1 MPELTE
7 DLHSFIEN
15 GIRPVTIDD
24 VKARSGRRQVSLNRP
39 RARILTIGAVV
50 LAAIAVVL
58 IVSTVILPTSSPG
71 GPTSAAA
78 TELDRLAARAAM
90 IPSDLSA
97 GQYAYSEFQQ
107 PTLISEGSSVPG
119 GPNYTEYLVG
129 TVQTWVAADGSGR
142 RVTTT
147 NPMPQFFTA
156 GDRAVWVAEGSPP
169 AVIPPSQLTTAQT
182 FGPGTAS
189 EVNGP
194 LPLYD
199 VSGLPTDP
207 SALAEILDNENPG
220 AQSLGALPTGI
231 KSLDY
236 VSSCSSA
243 TCSLFERAAA
253 LLQGPDVGDSPAF
266 RQALFQVLAT
276 VPGVQ
281 LLGTTTDQSGQSGV
295 GLAFVEHQAAGNV
308 TDNCATQSPSNSATT
323 VITKS
328 VTTHNPAS
336 SQTFSIVV
344 DPQTTTLLSSERS
357 FSPSVVTV
365 IPNPCGPPALQ
376 KPQTTELTPYWSDV
390 VDSGV
395 VNTDTAIPPPASS

>member
-7 DLHSFIEN
+7 DLHSFIES

-24 VKARSGRRQVSLNRP
+24 VKATSARHQVSLNRP
-39 RARILTIGAVV
+39 RARVLMAGAVA

-58 IVSTVILPTSSPG
+58 IATVILPSGSTG

-78 TELDRLAARAAM
+78 AELERLATRAAT
-90 IPSDLSA
+90 IPSNLSA
-97 GQYAYSEFQQ
+97 GQYAYTEFQQ
-107 PTLISEGSSVPG
+107 PTLTIEG
-119 GPNYTEYLVG
+119 NFTAYLVG

-147 NPMPQFFTA
+147 NPTPQFYTA
-156 GDRAVWVAEGSPP
+156 ADRAVWVASGSPP
-169 AVIPPSQLTTAQT
+169 AAVPPNQLTNIQN
-182 FGPGTAS
+182 FGPGTGS

-194 LPLYD
+194 IPIYD
-199 VSGLPTDP
+199 VSELPTDP
-207 SALAEILDNENPG
+207 SALAQILNNENPG
-220 AQSLGALPTGI
+220 AQSLGTLPTGI

-243 TCSLFERAAA
+243 ACSLFERAVA

-276 VPGVQ
+276 VPGVR
-281 LLGTTTDQSGQSGV
+281 LLGTTTDQAGQSGV
-295 GLAFVEHQAAGNV
+295 GLALVEHQDAGNV
-308 TDNCATQSPSNSATT
+308 TDNCATRNSAGTP
-323 VITKS
+323 ITKS
-328 VTTHNPAS
+328 VTTPQPAS

-344 DPQTTTLLSSERS
+344 DPQTTTLSGSDRS
-357 FSPSVVTV
+357 FSPSVVTMT
-365 IPNPCGPPALQ
+365 PNPCGPPALQ
-376 KPQTTELTPYWSDV
+376 KPVTTELTPNWSDV

-395 VNTDTAIPPPASS
+395 VNTDTAIPPPVST

>member
-7 DLHSFIEN
+7 DLHSFIES

-24 VKARSGRRQVSLNRP
+24 VKARSGRHQVRLNRP
-39 RARILTIGAVV
+39 RARVLMTGAMA
-50 LAAIAVVL
+50 LAAITVVL
-58 IVSTVILPTSSPG
+58 IATVILPSGSPG

-78 TELDRLAARAAM
+78 AELEILATRAAT
-90 IPSDLSA
+90 IPSNLSA
-97 GQYAYSEFQQ
+97 GQYAYTEFQQ
-107 PTLISEGSSVPG
+107 PTLTSDGSTIQG

-147 NPMPQFFTA
+147 NPTPRFYTA
-156 GDRAVWVAEGSPP
+156 ADRAAWIASGSPP
-169 AVIPPSQLTTAQT
+169 AVIPPSQLTTVQT
-182 FGPGTAS
+182 FGPGTGS

-194 LPLYD
+194 IPIYD

-207 SALAEILDNENPG
+207 SALVQILNNENPG
-220 AQSLGALPTGI
+220 AQSLGTLPTGI

-243 TCSLFERAAA
+243 ACSLFERAVA

-276 VPGVQ
+276 VPGVK
-281 LLGTTTDQSGQSGV
+281 LLGTIADQADQSGV
-295 GLAFVEHQAAGNV
+295 GLALVEHQAAGNV
-308 TDNCATQSPSNSATT
+308 TDNCATQSPSNSSTT

-328 VTTHNPAS
+328 VTTHQPAS

-344 DPQTTTLLSSERS
+344 DPHTTTLLSSERS
-357 FSPSVVTV
+357 FSPSVVTT

-376 KPQTTELTPYWSDV
+376 NPQTSELPPSWSDV

-395 VNTDTAIPPPASS
+395 VNTDSAVPSPAST